1 MKKGMKFETA
11 LRELEKIV
19 ESLENKEMP
28 LEKALSAFEQGVKLS
43 RYCAKLLDEA
53 EVKVKELSRDEQ
65 GQATVRT
72 WEQESAKEGAPD
84 DAGQEEQP

>member
-11 LRELEKIV
+11 LKELERIV
-19 ESLENKEMP
+19 ESLENQEMP

-53 EVKVKELSRDEQ
+53 EVKIKELTKDEK
-65 GQATVRT
+65 GQASIRT
-72 WEQESAKEGAPD
+72 WEQESTQESGKEGAD
-84 DAGQEEQP
+84 QEKQP